1 MAEPSETAS
10 GTDRRTMLRLA
21 GGVVMVAALPSPAV
35 AAAWDGIRLDMPP
48 AWETGN
54 AVPLTVAV
62 DSPMTATDH
71 VRSVRIIAER
81 NPLPEVIVFR
91 FTPQSGKAQAL
102 TRIRLAASQTVRAVA
117 ELSDGSTR
125 TAEAWVEI
133 TVGGCAG

>member
-1 MAEPSETAS
+1 MAEAIGAAS
-10 GTDRRTMLRLA
+10 GTDRRAVLRLA
-21 GGVVMVAALPSPAV
+21 GGVALAVALPRP
-35 AAAWDGIRLDMPP
+35 AAAARADGIRLNMPP

-62 DSPMTATDH
+62 DSPMTAADH
-71 VRSVRIIAER
+71 VRLVRIIAER

-91 FTPQSGKAQAL
+91 FTPQSGKAQAS

-125 TAEAWVEI
+125 TAEAWVEV